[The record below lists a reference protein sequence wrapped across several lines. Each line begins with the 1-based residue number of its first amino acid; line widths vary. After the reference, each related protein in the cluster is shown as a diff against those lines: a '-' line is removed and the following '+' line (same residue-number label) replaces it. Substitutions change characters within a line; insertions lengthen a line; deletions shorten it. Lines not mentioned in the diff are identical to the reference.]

1 MNRQMMKGNE
11 AIAEAAVQAG
21 CRFFFGYPITPQNE
35 IPEYMSRR
43 LVEVGGQFVQAE
55 SEVAAINMVYGA
67 AGTGARSMTS
77 SSSPGISLKQE
88 GISYIAGAELPCV
101 IVNIVR
107 GGPGLGSIQPAQS
120 DYYQATRGGGHGDY
134 RMPVYAP
141 ASVQEAVELT
151 QRAFDVADKYRTPV
165 MILGD
170 GIIGQMMEPVTM
182 PEYTAPAFDR
192 SWAATGWKEGCGRE
206 RAVINSLYIQP
217 DVLEKHVNKLAR
229 KYAAISENETMV
241 EELYMDDAEYAVV
254 AYGTTARIAL
264 TAVRRAREDGVKVG
278 LIRPVTVWPFPEK
291 AIEDAAGRVKG
302 MLAVEMSL
310 GQMID
315 DVRLAARDRCPVR
328 FYGRTGGIVP
338 GVREIHAAIL
348 NMKEEL

>member
-1 MNRQMMKGNE
+1 MKGNE

-182 PEYTAPAFDR
+182 PEYTMPAFDK

-229 KYAAISENETMV
+229 KYEAIRENETMV
-241 EELYMDDAEYAVV
+241 EELFMENAEYAVV

-264 TAVRRAREDGVKVG
+264 TAVRRAREDGVNVG
-278 LIRPVTVWPFPEK
+278 LIRPITVWPFPET
-291 AIEDAAGRVKG
+291 AVESAARRVKG
-302 MLAVEMSL
+302 ILTVEMSL
-310 GQMID
+310 GQMLD
-315 DVRLAARDRCPVR
+315 DVRLSAKDKCPVR

-348 NMKEEL
+348 AMKEEL

>member
-1 MNRQMMKGNE
+1 MNKVFISGNH
-11 AIAEAAVQAG
+11 AFAEAAIRAG
-21 CRFFFGYPITPQNE
+21 CHCYFGYPITPQNE
-35 IPEYMSRR
+35 LGEYMADHMRKLGRVFIQS
-43 LVEVGGQFVQAE
+43 E
-55 SEVAAINMVYGA
+55 SETAAINMVIGGA
-67 AGTGARSMTS
+67 ATGARVMTS

-88 GISYIAGAELPCV
+88 GISFLAGFELPAV
-101 IVNIVR
+101 IVNVMR
-107 GGPGLGSIQPAQS
+107 GGPGLGNIAPAQS

>member
-1 MNRQMMKGNE
+1 
-11 AIAEAAVQAG
+11 
-21 CRFFFGYPITPQNE
+21 
-35 IPEYMSRR
+35 
-43 LVEVGGQFVQAE
+43 
-55 SEVAAINMVYGA
+55 
-67 AGTGARSMTS
+67 
-77 SSSPGISLKQE
+77 
-88 GISYIAGAELPCV
+88 
-101 IVNIVR
+101 
-107 GGPGLGSIQPAQS
+107 QS

-182 PEYTAPAFDR
+182 PEYAMPSFDKN
-192 SWAATGWKEGCGRE
+192 WAATGWREGCGRD

-217 DVLEKHVNKLAR
+217 DVLEKHVNRLAK
-229 KYAAISENETMV
+229 KYEAIRESETMV
-241 EELYMDDAEYAVV
+241 EQLFMENAEYAVV

-264 TAVRRAREDGVKVG
+264 TAIRRARQDGVRVG

-291 AIEDAAGRVKG
+291 AIEGAAARVKG
-302 MLAVEMSL
+302 ILTVEMSL
-310 GQMID
+310 GQMLD
-315 DVRLAARDRCPVR
+315 DVRLFSKDKCPVR

-348 NMKEEL
+348 AMKEEL